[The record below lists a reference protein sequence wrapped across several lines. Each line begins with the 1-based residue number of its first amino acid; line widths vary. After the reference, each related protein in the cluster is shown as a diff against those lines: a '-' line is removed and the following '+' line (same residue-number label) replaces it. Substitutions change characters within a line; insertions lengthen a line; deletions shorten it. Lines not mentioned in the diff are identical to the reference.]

1 MRKIAELKD
10 SYLDCRRRAGSEE
23 SYVLRQEE
31 VRETDSKTAL
41 ETEDTTLTNR
51 IKNLEMDIEHEDR
64 VTTEEES
71 FLRDQHLE
79 FSAKL
84 AEWTQRVEEDTR
96 SKRQELEEVVTKR
109 AEGLDKL
116 KSQTKLCAETE
127 RFV

>member
-1 MRKIAELKD
+1 MKD

-31 VRETDSKTAL
+31 VRETESKTDL
-41 ETEDTTLTNR
+41 ETEETRLANR

-64 VTTEEES
+64 VTTEVES

-96 SKRQELEEVVTKR
+96 SKRQELEEVVNKR